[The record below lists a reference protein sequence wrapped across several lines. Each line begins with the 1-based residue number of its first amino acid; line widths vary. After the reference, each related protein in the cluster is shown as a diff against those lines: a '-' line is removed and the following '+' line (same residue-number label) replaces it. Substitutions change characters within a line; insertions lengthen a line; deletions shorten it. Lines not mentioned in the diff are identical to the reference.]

1 MAGTFLCE
9 CCLDLGQL
17 VYRRAAGATIL
28 IGIRSP
34 YPFSGKLDKLNS
46 DALEREAS
54 LMSHLNCPCLIS
66 ELGRA
71 DTTMLPL
78 FLCCSQDF
86 LLFYLRK
93 ACTGDNILTS
103 HTNLV
108 SIQLG
113 SISISEIPSPS
124 SSLSRA
130 PFHHSLRSLAILI
143 YGTMKTPR
151 KKAFLLVGSA

>member
-113 SISISEIPSPS
+113 FIYLKYLHRHHHYQEPPSTIPYGLLPS
-124 SSLSRA
+124 SFTER
-130 PFHHSLRSLAILI
+130 
-143 YGTMKTPR
+143 
-151 KKAFLLVGSA
+151 